1 MTVYKINIE
10 LGSIGFEI
18 EAEEDETED
27 DVFEIAKEIAIEEGI
42 PYHILEQSNIIL
54 EKLDAQV

>member
-1 MTVYKINIE
+1 MTVYRINIE

-18 EAEEDETED
+18 EAKEEETED

-42 PYHILEQSNIIL
+42 SYDILEQSVITL
-54 EKLDAQV
+54 EKLDAEV

>member
-1 MTVYKINIE
+1 MTLYRIDIE
-10 LGSIGFEI
+10 LGSIAFET
-18 EAEEDETED
+18 EAED
-27 DVFEIAKEIAIEEGI
+27 DDDAFEIAKEIAIEEGI